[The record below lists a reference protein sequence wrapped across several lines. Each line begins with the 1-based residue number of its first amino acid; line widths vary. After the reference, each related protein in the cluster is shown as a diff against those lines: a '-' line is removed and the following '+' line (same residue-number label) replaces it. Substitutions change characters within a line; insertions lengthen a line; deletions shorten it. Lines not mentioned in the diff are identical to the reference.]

1 MPSTVVP
8 GADRNAFFGKRF
20 AHLIRA
26 ETGRHRQIAAFVY
39 NRNKVALDDGALC

>member
-26 ETGRHRQIAAFVY
+26 ETGRHRQILAFMY
-39 NRNKVALDDGALC
+39 NRRQVL